1 MRVGPWWKLSTK
13 ELMLLNCSIGEDS
26 WESLGLQ
33 EDQTSQSYGKSVLN
47 NHWKDWCWSWNSN
60 SLATWYEEV
69 THWER
74 LWYCERLKARGEE
87 DGRGWE
93 GWMASLTQ
101 WTWIWAGSRSWWWT
115 GKPGMLQFM
124 GSPRVKHDW
133 VTELNWTELSRTGAY
148 PVLACPWSTCIRQ
161 MGALQILLRF

>member
-1 MRVGPWWKLSTK
+1 
-13 ELMLLNCSIGEDS
+13 MLLNCSVGEDS

-60 SLATWYEEV
+60 SLATWYKEV

-74 LWYCERLKARGEE
+74 LWYCKRLKARGEE

-93 GWMASLTQ
+93 GWVASLTQ
-101 WTWIWAGSRSWWWT
+101 WTWVWAGSRSWWWT
-115 GKPGMLQFM
+115 GKLACCSSWGRQESNMTEWLN
-124 GSPRVKHDW
+124 W
-133 VTELNWTELSRTGAY
+133 IELNWAELGLTQCWLAPGAQ
-148 PVLACPWSTCIRQ
+148 VLDRWGPC
-161 MGALQILLRF
+161 RFCSGFNSLI